1 MLRSGQQRGPETV
14 RGRRY
19 NRVRLQA
26 ANFHPMRLATL
37 LLCAAAAF
45 GALPTPESHFGH
57 AMGEDR
63 RLVGWSDVL
72 SYFRSLDEASDSLR
86 VVDLG
91 PTTEGRP
98 LIVAVIAEPGTVAS
112 LERYRDILNAL
123 ADPRRTSPETAEALF
138 VEGKP
143 AVVITCSIH
152 STEVASTL
160 TAVQFAFDL
169 LTRETPRHRAILENT
184 ILLLVPSLNPDGV
197 DKVSSWYERWL
208 DGPHEGAPMTELYHT
223 YLGHDNNRDWYIFTQ
238 AESRH
243 IVEKLHNAWRP
254 QIVYDVHQMGPNGAR
269 IFVPPWIDPIDPN
282 IDPLIA
288 QQVNAFG
295 TAMAV
300 DLTARGRKGVLV
312 NGIYDYYSPSRHY
325 QSYHGA
331 LRLLSESA
339 SARYAT
345 PIEVEPESLER
356 EGRNYDATA
365 RSWNFL
371 EPWEGGTWRL
381 RDIMEDQL
389 IAFESVLYSAALR
402 RTDLLRNFYR
412 IGQRV
417 IERGRGKA
425 IVVPHAQHDPNA
437 ATRLL
442 QTLQFGD
449 VEIER
454 IAADPP
460 EPDSSA
466 VRRGDYLVRLDQPYG
481 AFANT
486 LLERQRYPDLRAY
499 PGGPPKPP
507 YDATAHTL
515 PLLMG
520 VETFPAE
527 GGFEL
532 PTEPVPAVAPD
543 RGFVADSPDLS
554 LSPRFGSGWIAV
566 SRLLASAVP
575 VHRDPSNGAFLLRAD
590 PADFGLRSRLR
601 GLAAELGVDFE
612 ATEKEARG
620 HPRMREPRV
629 ALYAGHVPLID
640 EGWTRWLLDTYEVPY
655 RSVGDAE
662 VATGLAGEFDALI
675 LPDGRPEILENGYSH
690 QYGDGDSIVPPGF
703 RGGLGE
709 VGAAAIREFAL
720 SGGTV
725 LAFNR
730 AAAYAARTL
739 GLPVED
745 SVASVSKKRFFG
757 PGTLLRAEADLSH
770 PLCFGMRGSEAV
782 WFEAGPV
789 FRAKRRGPAAP
800 RTVLA
805 FSRQGVLASGWLL
818 GTSYVAGQPAVLD
831 VPLGEGRVVLFGIR
845 PQYRGQSN
853 ATFKMVLNG
862 LYLDALQAPP
872 AR

>member
-1 MLRSGQQRGPETV
+1 MSRSGQRPSPDTV
-14 RGRRY
+14 SGRRY
-19 NRVRLQA
+19 DCARL
-26 ANFHPMRLATL
+26 FGLMRLAAL
-37 LLCAAAAF
+37 LLCSLPAF
-45 GALPTPESHFGH
+45 AELPTPESHFGH

-63 RLVGWSDVL
+63 RLVGWAEVV
-72 SYFRSLDEASDSLR
+72 SYFYRLDEASDSLR
-86 VVDLG
+86 VIDLG
-91 PTTEGRP
+91 PSTEGRP
-98 LIVAVIAEPGTVAS
+98 LIVAVIAEPGTIAG
-112 LERYRDILNAL
+112 LERYRTILNFL
-123 ADPRRTSPETAEALF
+123 ADPRETPPAAAETLF
-138 VEGKP
+138 AEGKP
-143 AVVITCSIH
+143 AVAITCSIH

-160 TAVQFAFDL
+160 TAVQFAFNL
-169 LTRETPRHRAILENT
+169 LSRETPRSRAILENT

-197 DKVSSWYERWL
+197 DKVRTWYDRWL

-238 AESRH
+238 AETRH
-243 IVEKLHNAWRP
+243 VVKKLHNAWRP

-269 IFVPPWIDPIDPN
+269 IFVPPWIDPIDSN
-282 IDPLIA
+282 IDALIA
-288 QQVNAFG
+288 QQVNSFG

-312 NGIYDYYSPSRHY
+312 NGIYDYFSPARHY

-345 PIEVEPESLER
+345 PVAVEPEELDR
-356 EGRNYDATA
+356 KGRNYDATA
-365 RSWNFL
+365 SSWNFL

-417 IERGRGKA
+417 IERGMGRA
-425 IVVPHAQHDPNA
+425 IVVPRVQHDPNA
-437 ATRLL
+437 AIRLL

-449 VEIER
+449 VEVER
-454 IAADPP
+454 VAADPP
-460 EPDSSA
+460 EPGLSA
-466 VRRGDYLVRLDQPYG
+466 VRRGDYVVRLDQPYG
-481 AFANT
+481 AFAKT

-527 GGFEL
+527 EAFDL
-532 PTEPVPAVAPD
+532 PTEPVPALAVEP
-543 RGFVADSPDLS
+543 GFVADSDDLS

-566 SRLLASAVP
+566 SRLLADGVP
-575 VHRDPSNGAFLLRAD
+575 VHRDLSDGSFLVHADSAGSDLRLRLRA
-590 PADFGLRSRLR
+590 
-601 GLAAELGVDFE
+601 LAAELGIDFE
-612 ATEKEARG
+612 ASEKAVRQ
-620 HPRMREPRV
+620 HPRLRAPRV
-629 ALYAGHVPLID
+629 AVYAGHVPLVD
-640 EGWTRWLLDTYEVPY
+640 EGWTRWLLDTYEVSY
-655 RSVGDAE
+655 RSVGNEELA
-662 VATGLAGEFDALI
+662 AGLAGEFDALI
-675 LPDGRPEILENGYSH
+675 LPDGRPEILAKGYSH
-690 QYGDGDSIVPPGF
+690 QYGSGDSIVPPAF

-709 VGAAAIREFAL
+709 RGASSIREFAS

-730 AAAYAARTL
+730 AASYVARKL
-739 GLPVED
+739 GLPVAD
-745 SVASVSKKRFFG
+745 SVESVSKNRFFG
-757 PGTLLRAEADLSH
+757 PGTLLNAEADRSH
-770 PLCFGMRGSEAV
+770 PLCFGMRAREAV

-789 FRAKRRGPAAP
+789 FRGKRRGTAGP
-800 RTVLA
+800 RAVLTFA
-805 FSRQGVLASGWLL
+805 RKDVLASGWLL
-818 GTSYVAGQPAVLD
+818 GTNYVASQAAVLD
-831 VPLGEGRVVLFGIR
+831 VPLGVGRVVLFGIR

-862 LYLDALQAPP
+862 LYLDAMQAPTP
-872 AR
+872 R